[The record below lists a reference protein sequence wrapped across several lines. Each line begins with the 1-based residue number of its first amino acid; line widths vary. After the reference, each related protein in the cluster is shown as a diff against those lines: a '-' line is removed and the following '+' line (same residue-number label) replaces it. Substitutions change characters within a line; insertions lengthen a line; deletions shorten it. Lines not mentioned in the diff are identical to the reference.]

1 MRTESTNAAVERAER
16 SGDSVAVVA
25 ARDYER
31 RWWTLAVLCLS
42 LVMIVV
48 ANASLNVALPTL
60 VRDLN
65 AGSSSLQWIVDA
77 YSLVF
82 AGLLL
87 TAGALG
93 DRYGRRLALNGGLIL
108 FGIASGFAAFSSSA
122 NALIVARAFMG
133 VGATFVMPATLSV
146 LAHVFPPDERP
157 KAIAIWAAFAGV
169 GAGLGGVTSGWLLQ
183 HFWWGSIFLTN
194 VFVVAIALIAGF
206 FLVPSANEKRRAPLD
221 PLGALLSIA
230 GLGTLIYGIIE
241 APNRGWLS
249 PATVVTFALT
259 VVILGAFA
267 AWEFRATDPMLDL
280 RFFRNPRFTAGATT
294 ITLVFFVM
302 FGTFFIITQYLQLV
316 LGYSPLEAGIRVLP
330 WAAMYMVSTTRSAGL
345 VTRFGQRRVVSS
357 GLAIVA
363 FGLLV
368 LSRSTVGGNYAI
380 VALGLVITA
389 AGMGL
394 TTAPSTGAI
403 MQSLPLPKAGV
414 GSAVNDTTREVG
426 GALGVAVF
434 GSIVTSRFHVA
445 IVDKVS
451 GLPAAATR
459 SLGAAL
465 EHAATLP
472 GGRGAAVASAA
483 RDSYVHGFDTTL
495 VFAATVALLA
505 SGLIAFLLRPA
516 PALAVE
522 EDAGSSRRHSGHH
535 DRPRSRRP
543 GARRHHHRRRAPGP
557 CRSRTSAAPPRA
569 RRGRRRG
576 RVRGD
581 RAPGDEVD
589 TQPPLQGVA

>member
-1 MRTESTNAAVERAER
+1 M
-16 SGDSVAVVA
+16 VA

-60 VRDLN
+60 VRDLD

-108 FGIASGFAAFSSSA
+108 FGIASGFAAFASSA
-122 NALIVARAFMG
+122 NALIVARAVMG
-133 VGATFVMPATLSV
+133 VGAAFVMPATLSV

-249 PATVVTFALT
+249 PSTVVTFALT

-330 WAAMYMVSTTRSAGL
+330 WAAVYMVSTTRSAGL

-363 FGLLV
+363 FGL
-368 LSRSTVGGNYAI
+368 S
-380 VALGLVITA
+380 
-389 AGMGL
+389 
-394 TTAPSTGAI
+394 GAVP
-403 MQSLPLPKAGV
+403 QH
-414 GSAVNDTTREVG
+414 R
-426 GALGVAVF
+426 
-434 GSIVTSRFHVA
+434 
-445 IVDKVS
+445 
-451 GLPAAATR
+451 
-459 SLGAAL
+459 
-465 EHAATLP
+465 
-472 GGRGAAVASAA
+472 GRQL
-483 RDSYVHGFDTTL
+483 RD
-495 VFAATVALLA
+495 
-505 SGLIAFLLRPA
+505 
-516 PALAVE
+516 
-522 EDAGSSRRHSGHH
+522 
-535 DRPRSRRP
+535 
-543 GARRHHHRRRAPGP
+543 RRA
-557 CRSRTSAAPPRA
+557 RA
-569 RRGRRRG
+569 
-576 RVRGD
+576 
-581 RAPGDEVD
+581 
-589 TQPPLQGVA
+589 